1 VIRYIFFSFRYLKQ
15 LKINITGQI
24 VFAETQTHRSI
35 EKVGEE
41 RGIVCS
47 HRDAYL

>member
-1 VIRYIFFSFRYLKQ
+1 VRLKAYAS
-15 LKINITGQI
+15 LLLF
-24 VFAETQTHRSI
+24 VFDKFLFLTQTHRNI

-47 HRDAYL
+47 HRDA